1 MPWHILFFS
10 TKPANKRERIWLWT
24 FCNVA
29 RHQAR
34 NYSLTSTAIGRQMA
48 NASYNDANFVSSRFL
63 YPCRHLVCRFIPICL
78 IIALERRYRIYPTIE

>member
-34 NYSLTSTAIGRQMA
+34 NYSLTSTAIDRQMA
-48 NASYNDANFVSSRFL
+48 NASYNDANFVSSRFYTL
-63 YPCRHLVCRFIPICL
+63 TDILFVVL
-78 IIALERRYRIYPTIE
+78 SRYGSL

>member
-1 MPWHILFFS
+1 MPWDILFFS

-34 NYSLTSTAIGRQMA
+34 KESLTSTAIGRQMA
-48 NASYNDANFVSSRFL
+48 NASYNDANFVSSRFYTL
-63 YPCRHLVCRFIPICL
+63 TDILFVVL
-78 IIALERRYRIYPTIE
+78 SRYASL

>member
-34 NYSLTSTAIGRQMA
+34 KYSLTSTAIGRQMA
-48 NASYNDANFVSSRFL
+48 NASYNDANFVSSRFYTL
-63 YPCRHLVCRFIPICL
+63 ADILFVVL
-78 IIALERRYRIYPTIE
+78 SRYASL

>member
-34 NYSLTSTAIGRQMA
+34 KESLTSTAIGRQMA
-48 NASYNDANFVSSRFL
+48 NASYNDANFVSSRFYTL
-63 YPCRHLVCRFIPICL
+63 TDILFVVL
-78 IIALERRYRIYPTIE
+78 SRYASL